1 MIQTTP
7 GRYHGHATLSLPPA
21 VEAGSTVDFEIT
33 FTVGDFGID
42 DSGSLKL
49 CWRFASDIGTP
60 QFDDPGRKNF
70 LQVSTNADCELHP
83 RFDPKANTRPWGR
96 TVYVKVQKGFLEPGD
111 RILFRFAN
119 TEMQTFAERAFRFRL
134 FVDDVATCV
143 YNEVDVAPAIDLV
156 PGPAARLRLY
166 VPSLLPPGESFALRL
181 VAEDRWANPTT
192 FPGPVTLTAEG
203 PVAGLPESVGGSP
216 GGGFGPGGFG
226 PGGSPGGVARQPEA
240 VVVDALSASSPGV
253 VRIVAEW
260 DGHRFESNPLV
271 IDSDAEGLLAWADM
285 HGQSGETIGT
295 GTIDEYFR
303 FARDLACVDIAG
315 HQGND
320 FQITREFWSRLQS
333 VTAAFNEEGRF
344 ITFPGYEWSGNTALG
359 GDRNVYFRTEGRHIR
374 RSSHALC
381 PDPLDAA
388 DDCTSVEAL
397 FAALSDED
405 CLVVPHVGGRYADVF
420 RHDPRLER
428 SVEVHSAWGTFEW
441 MIHDA
446 FSDGHIAGI
455 VAMSDGHKGR
465 PGASHPGRG
474 KFGSYGGLTCM
485 LLDELSRDAAWDAL
499 HSRRHYATTG
509 TRTVLTVSGT
519 LRGGSAGA
527 GGTERAGA
535 PIVMG
540 ARVDGGDAERV
551 RLSVRYVGTAPIL
564 AVDVFNGLD
573 EVDHRAPFNAVGDRI
588 LVWWSGSLRRGRG
601 RQIDWTGSCAIDGG
615 EISDVQPVNFHSP
628 DRPLLQPEAN
638 RLEWESFTTGGV
650 SGFIGTL
657 SHPREGTLRL
667 ETARLAHHI
676 ELSSLGSDPVVV
688 PAGGVDARLR
698 VMRLPTENAV
708 REMSFEAE
716 YPLSA
721 SERDAYYLRITQ
733 EDGTMTWS
741 SPIYIENG
749 RKDESV

>member
-21 VEAGSTVDFEIT
+21 VVAGSTVDFEIT

-60 QFDDPGRKNF
+60 QFDNPGEPNY

-83 RFDPKANTRPWGR
+83 RFDPKGNTRPWGR
-96 TVYVKVQKGFLEPGD
+96 TVSVKVQKGFLEPGD
-111 RILFRFAN
+111 RIVFRFAK
-119 TEMQTFAERAFRFRL
+119 TEMQTFAERGFRFRL

-166 VPSLLPPGESFALRL
+166 VPSLLSPGESFALRL

-192 FPGPVTLTAEG
+192 VPGPVTLIGDG
-203 PVAGLPESVGGSP
+203 PVAGLPESVGRSAGDEAAHAASP
-216 GGGFGPGGFG
+216 
-226 PGGSPGGVARQPEA
+226 
-240 VVVDALSASSPGV
+240 VVVHTLSASAPGV
-253 VRIVAEW
+253 LRIVAEW
-260 DGHRFESNPLV
+260 DGRRFESNPLV
-271 IDSDAEGLLAWADM
+271 VDSHSEGLLGWADM

-320 FQITREFWSRLQS
+320 FQITRDFWSRLQS
-333 VTAAFNEEGRF
+333 VTAAFNEKERF

-388 DDCTSVEAL
+388 DDCTTVEAL
-397 FAALSDED
+397 FEALAAED

-428 SVEVHSAWGTFEW
+428 SVEIHSAWGTFEW

-446 FSDGHIAGI
+446 LSDGHIAGI

-485 LLDELSRDAAWDAL
+485 LVDELSRDAVWDAL

-509 TRTVLTVSGT
+509 ARTYLSV
-519 LRGGSAGA
+519 AGELLGRSMQTA
-527 GGTERAGA
+527 DARRRGA
-535 PIVMG
+535 PAATPTGPIQMG
-540 ARVDGGDAERV
+540 AYVDGEDAERV
-551 RLSVRYVGTAPIL
+551 RLAVRYVGTAPIL
-564 AVDVFNGLD
+564 AVDVFNSLD
-573 EVDHRAPFNAVGDRI
+573 KVDHRAPFDAVGDRV

-601 RQIDWTGSCAIDGG
+601 RQIEWTGSCTIDGG
-615 EISDVQPVNFHSP
+615 EISDVEPVNFHSP
-628 DRPLLQPEAN
+628 DRPLRQPAPN

-650 SGFIGTL
+650 SGFIGRL

-667 ETARLAHHI
+667 QTARLSHQV

-688 PAGGVDARLR
+688 PAGGVDAALR
-698 VMRLPTENAV
+698 VMRLPSENAV

-721 SERDAYYLRITQ
+721 SERDAFYLRITQ

-749 RKDESV
+749 RYDETV